1 MAKNI
6 VRREPWDVFDWFGSD
21 MNRLF
26 GRRFLHRM
34 FGDEEFPAAAAEWMP
49 AVDVED
55 KVDQVVVRADV
66 PGVKP
71 QDIKVTME
79 NGVLTLSGERR
90 SESEEKGKDFT
101 RMERTYG
108 KFFRS
113 FTLPQ
118 GAEADRI
125 SATAKDGVL
134 EVVVPKSAKTQPRQI
149 EVKSSSSA
157 G

>member
-6 VRREPWDVFDWFGSD
+6 VRREPWDVFDWFNPD
-21 MNRLF
+21 VNHFF
-26 GRRFLHRM
+26 GRRLLHRM
-34 FGDEEFPAAAAEWMP
+34 LRDEEFPAAAEWMP
-49 AVDVED
+49 AVDIED
-55 KVDQVVVRADV
+55 KADKVVVRADV

-71 QDIKVTME
+71 EDIKVTME
-79 NGVLTLSGERR
+79 NGVLALSGERN

-101 RMERTYG
+101 RVERTYG

-118 GAEADRI
+118 AAEADKI

-134 EVVVPKSAKTQPRQI
+134 EVVVPKSARAQPRQI
-149 EVKSSSSA
+149 EVKGGGSA

>member
-1 MAKNI
+1 MAKNV
-6 VRREPWDVFDWFGSD
+6 VRREPWDVLDWFGPD
-21 MNRLF
+21 MYRIF

-34 FGDEEFPAAAAEWMP
+34 LRDEDFPAATAEWMP
-49 AVDVED
+49 AVDIED
-55 KVDQVVVRADV
+55 KPDKVIVHADV

-71 QDIKVTME
+71 EDIKVTME
-79 NGVLTLSGERR
+79 NGVLALSGERR

-101 RMERTYG
+101 RVERTYG

-118 GAEADRI
+118 GADEEKIKAV
-125 SATAKDGVL
+125 TKDGVL
-134 EVVVPKSAKTQPRQI
+134 EVVVPKSPKAQPRQI
-149 EVKSSSSA
+149 EVKSA

>member
-6 VRREPWDVFDWFGSD
+6 VRREPWDVFDWFGPD
-21 MNRLF
+21 MNRMF

-34 FGDEEFPAAAAEWMP
+34 FGDEELPAAAEWMP
-49 AVDVED
+49 AVDIED
-55 KVDQVVVRADV
+55 KDEKVVVRADV

-71 QDIKVTME
+71 EDIKVTME
-79 NGVLTLSGERR
+79 NGVLTLAGERK

-101 RMERTYG
+101 RVERTYG

-118 GAEADRI
+118 GAEADKI
-125 SATAKDGVL
+125 SAMAKDGVL
-134 EVVVPKSAKTQPRQI
+134 EVVVPKSAKAQPRQI
-149 EVKSSSSA
+149 EVKSSSPA